1 MPLGVMGHLPRNSCT
16 LRTRPVSRPSYSF
29 NKVGAYQSK
38 PARAAQSLTSIKL
51 RLMYTTQNAHTMP
64 T

>member
-1 MPLGVMGHLPRNSCT
+1 MPPGVMGHLPGNSCT
-16 LRTRPVSRPSYSF
+16 LRMRPVSRPSYLLE
-29 NKVGAYQSK
+29 KVGAYQSN
-38 PARAAQSLTSIKL
+38 PAHATQSLTSIKL

>member
-1 MPLGVMGHLPRNSCT
+1 MLH
-16 LRTRPVSRPSYSF
+16 TRPVSRPSYLLK
-29 NKVGAYQSK
+29 KVGAYQSN
-38 PARAAQSLTSIKL
+38 PARVAQSLTSIKL

>member
-1 MPLGVMGHLPRNSCT
+1 MPPGVMGHLPGNSCT
-16 LRTRPVSRPSYSF
+16 LQTRPVSRPSYLLK
-29 NKVGAYQSK
+29 KVGAYQSN
-38 PARAAQSLTSIKL
+38 PARAAQSLTSNKL